1 MVPDEINEEVKKE
14 TPEASSPGGGIFGA
28 ETGPADEEDKG
39 SESSAGPDVGT
50 SDSGGDGEAEEED
63 GLSDEQRE
71 FIEKERQEAEKNRQE
86 SLAAIDAKI
95 KKYRAEGKDQGVF
108 DKNLVEACRGNLL
121 NRGYVF
127 NKGGSHGAFVHMSF
141 GKED

>member
-28 ETGPADEEDKG
+28 DDPAGDKTENETETAP
-39 SESSAGPDVGT
+39 SESPVQPDN
-50 SDSGGDGEAEEED
+50 GEEEEED